1 MATVV
6 YSARAL
12 EHIERTLQSLR
23 AGDSQIA
30 EVAASAIRTAV
41 ESLVVHPFIG
51 RRIEGDVRE
60 LIVSYGRTGSV
71 VMYRYRLPG
80 DEVRV
85 LALRHQQAVG
95 YLP

>member
-12 EHIERTLQSLR
+12 DQIERTFESLR
-23 AGDSQIA
+23 AGESQIA
-30 EVAASAIRTAV
+30 EIAGSAIRTAV

-51 RRIEGDVRE
+51 RRIEGDMRE

-85 LALRHQQAVG
+85 LALRPQREVG